1 MVIRMPL
8 EVEQEQIGQQII
20 AVPAVRRRHPLKST
34 ILLDTAMQPIVLQV
48 VDDLQRKGRKETL
61 PQEKHQPG
69 PAKGNRKA
77 NRKERGN
84 GVPPDQFIGGA
95 IGTLTLA
102 TEFWP
107 PASRHS

>member
-61 PQEKHQPG
+61 PQENTSPAQPKATVKPTAKSAEMVYHQISSLAG
-69 PAKGNRKA
+69 P
-77 NRKERGN
+77 
-84 GVPPDQFIGGA
+84 
-95 IGTLTLA
+95 
-102 TEFWP
+102 
-107 PASRHS
+107 